1 METIYLYESKF
12 EIFIILNETLSS
24 VLFRASIKL
33 CYLKRKSIQ
42 QYFLSDRFEN

>member
-1 METIYLYESKF
+1 METIYLYEFKF
-12 EIFIILNETLSS
+12 EKIFIILNETS